1 MGSRSL
7 DTNWLTCSVF
17 SPSSPPPLRLP
28 NTPMA
33 PPITTPSTPG
43 TPLACT
49 EESITPFRGSTL
61 LHTTPPYPFQATA
74 PVAPQGADTRQLI
87 KFQNFQE
94 INANFVEQT
103 DATTMAATPT
113 TTASQVIVGT
123 VNIQQNLVT
132 DFLNGNEAQ
141 YKINVRTTG
150 TLDLTGQNIMVGI
163 ASDCITPAS
172 GTGVVATIN
181 VPPTL
186 NGFYVAGR
194 TTGFNIDGMNSMT
207 SLRGMR
213 MQILNAAGDM
223 IIGCTSDAALN

>member
-1 MGSRSL
+1 MYGGVYNPVQR
-7 DTNWLTCSVF
+7 
-17 SPSSPPPLRLP
+17 
-28 NTPMA
+28 
-33 PPITTPSTPG
+33 I
-43 TPLACT
+43 
-49 EESITPFRGSTL
+49 
-61 LHTTPPYPFQATA
+61 YPAAYYPTVPVVQATA

-172 GTGVVATIN
+172 GTGVSSGLIIN
-181 VPPTL
+181 L
-186 NGFYVAGR
+186 F
-194 TTGFNIDGMNSMT
+194 
-207 SLRGMR
+207 
-213 MQILNAAGDM
+213 
-223 IIGCTSDAALN
+223 

>member
-1 MGSRSL
+1 M
-7 DTNWLTCSVF
+7 F
-17 SPSSPPPLRLP
+17 RLLALVA
-28 NTPMA
+28 TTLAA
-33 PPITTPSTPG
+33 PQYPYGVPAYYYPQYTG
-43 TPLACT
+43 
-49 EESITPFRGSTL
+49 
-61 LHTTPPYPFQATA
+61 YPFGVYGGVYNPVQRIYPAAYYPTVPVVQATA
-74 PVAPQGADTRQLI
+74 PVTPQGADTRQLI